1 MTEGWRS
8 VFPEKAIALSQV
20 TDKLQYIKLYQVSH
34 STGRDCTHYFRGD
47 IVVVRDAEV
56 YYNVNDHYLTS
67 FFTCLTIHVLK
78 YDVNNYSV
86 SLLFR
91 RYMIKDISNNIK

>member
-1 MTEGWRS
+1 M
-8 VFPEKAIALSQV
+8 SQV

-34 STGRDCTHYFRGD
+34 STGRDCTHYFSGD
-47 IVVVRDAEV
+47 IVVVRDAEI
-56 YYNVNDHYLTS
+56 YYVNDHCLTS
-67 FFTCLTIHVLK
+67 FFTYLTIYVLN

-91 RYMIKDISNNIK
+91 RYMIKDISNNIE